1 MKVNKMRIV
10 IVDDERRIRE
20 GLVRHI
26 EKIEG
31 EYQIA
36 GVFSNGREALEYI
49 ASHEVDIV
57 ITDIKMP
64 FMDGLEVS
72 RVIRAKYPMIK
83 VIILSGYCE
92 FEYARRSMQYGVSD
106 FLAKP
111 VKLDTLKETLEKV
124 SHELKMSRQ
133 AREDQR
139 EQEQLLDQYRG
150 QILRAYMNDTANSV
164 SAKSNQFFSKNMQA
178 YRVLFLE
185 GSPDTMLRFFE
196 EASCPE
202 LFLQYYEV
210 DQGKY
215 CMLLEYRKLDEE
227 ERIMQKLSLLNGG
240 DFILG
245 ISKRKI
251 EEQDLS
257 QACQEA
263 LSACRLSWYQEGKI
277 FWAEKMPKRTGTV
290 HVSTEQIIASVFSGN
305 EEACRKELET
315 LKREVLEKHADV
327 LTLHSM
333 LLEILQKINKEA
345 ERLGLEADE
354 KTYNELWEILSI
366 ENVDIVFSNIS
377 KYFMHIQQM
386 IRQVLAYRNGKK
398 IREVIVYINEHL
410 NEDIALQDVCDYVGI
425 SSGYLS
431 RIFKEKTG
439 YNFVDYVNRTKIEKA
454 KKMLT
459 ESEMT
464 AVEIAKYLS
473 FNDDK
478 YFIRLFKKIVGM
490 TPGTYRKVSR

>member
-1 MKVNKMRIV
+1 MRIV

-20 GLVRHI
+20 GLIRHI
-26 EKIEG
+26 GKLEG
-31 EYQIA
+31 DYQIT
-36 GVFSNGREALEYI
+36 GVFPNGREALEHI
-49 ASHEVDIV
+49 ASKGADIV

-72 RVIRAKYPMIK
+72 RVIRAKWPMIK

-111 VKLDTLKETLEKV
+111 VKPDTLKETLEKV
-124 SHELKMSRQ
+124 SRELKMSWQ
-133 AREDQR
+133 EREDQR
-139 EQEQLLDQYRG
+139 EQAQLLDQYRG
-150 QILRAYMNDTANSV
+150 QILRAYMNDTANSTA
-164 SAKSNQFFSKNMQA
+164 AKNNQFFTKNMQG

-185 GSPDTMLRFFE
+185 GSPEEMLRFFD
-196 EASCPE
+196 EASCSDV
-202 LFLQYYEV
+202 FLQYYEV

-215 CMLLEYRKLDEE
+215 CILIESRDSDGM
-227 ERIMQKLSLLNGG
+227 ERTMQKLSLLNGK
-240 DFILG
+240 DFTLG
-245 ISKRKI
+245 ISKRKT
-251 EEQDLS
+251 EEQELS
-257 QACQEA
+257 EACQEA
-263 LSACRLSWYQEGKI
+263 LIACRMNWYMEGTV
-277 FWAEKMPKRTGTV
+277 FWAEKMSKHDGIV
-290 HVSTEQIIASVFSGN
+290 HLPTEQIVASVFSGN
-305 EEACRKELET
+305 EEACSKELEAFKQT
-315 LKREVLEKHADV
+315 ILEQRADI
-327 LTLHSM
+327 LALHRI
-333 LLEILQKINKEA
+333 LFEILQKVGKEA
-345 ERLGLEADE
+345 ERLGLDVEE
-354 KTYNELWEILSI
+354 KKYNEYWEILAI
-366 ENVDIVFSNIS
+366 EDVNVLFSNIK
-377 KYFMHIQQM
+377 KYFTHIQQM

-398 IREVIVYINEHL
+398 IREVIAYINEHL